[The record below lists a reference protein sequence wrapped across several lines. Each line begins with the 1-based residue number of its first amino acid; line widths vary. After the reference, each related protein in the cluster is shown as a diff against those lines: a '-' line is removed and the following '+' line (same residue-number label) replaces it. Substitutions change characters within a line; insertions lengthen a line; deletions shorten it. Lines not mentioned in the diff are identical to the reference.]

1 MRKFDKLKNIK
12 KVNILVEQRHRTM
25 LNESTEMDLVNFIG
39 QKQAEFGL
47 DSSEVNNGKFT
58 LYYYYKPRIE
68 GMIINGMQV
77 DRIGIDVTGEYK
89 MTSPG
94 YYRPGRCYGPPEDC
108 YPDES
113 ENPEFDTVTK
123 EIKII
128 YGNEENDE
136 DREISFVGSDIKK
149 VPAAFIDKIDNDIN
163 EILIESDESDS
174 DSEYD
179 GPDYDDY
186 DPRGEDKEW
195 GGMDI

>member
-12 KVNILVEQRHRTM
+12 KVNILAEQRHRTM

-128 YGNEENDE
+128 YGNEENNE
-136 DREISFVGSDIKK
+136 DREISFVGSDIKN
-149 VPAAFIDKIDNDIN
+149 VPAAFIDRIDNDII

-174 DSEYD
+174 DYD
-179 GPDYDDY
+179 GPEPDDNYDRY
-186 DPRGEDKEW
+186 
-195 GGMDI
+195 